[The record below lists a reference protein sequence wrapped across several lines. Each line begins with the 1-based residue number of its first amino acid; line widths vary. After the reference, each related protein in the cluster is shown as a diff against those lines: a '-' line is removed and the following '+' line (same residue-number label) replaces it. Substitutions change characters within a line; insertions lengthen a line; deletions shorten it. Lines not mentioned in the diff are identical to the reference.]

1 MGTLID
7 VSMMNAL
14 VVVLDAGCVD
24 DVDVPQLLAGQVAGA
39 RHDGGWWDLVPVA
52 DGSLFL
58 RRHSQ
63 GADVLTALFSS
74 GEFADDPDRTLA
86 WTTRLITDLAQ
97 QRPVRFAYFSR
108 YERCWGEPMLSHLVR
123 ATDAQLRE
131 LLASS
136 ATEQCYFAGPPP
148 EFVVGA

>member
-1 MGTLID
+1 
-7 VSMMNAL
+7 MNAL
-14 VVVLDAGCVD
+14 VVVLDAGCLD
-24 DVDVPQLLAGQVAGA
+24 EVDVPQLLAHQVAGP

-58 RRHSQ
+58 RHHAR

-74 GEFADDPDRTLA
+74 GEFGDDPARTLA
-86 WTTRLITDLAQ
+86 WTSRLITDLAQ
-97 QRPVRFAYFSR
+97 HRPVRFAYFSR
-108 YERCWGEPMLSHLVR
+108 YEHWWGEPMLSRLVS
-123 ATDAQLRE
+123 AADAQLRE

-148 EFVVGA
+148 EFVGGA